1 MKTMKMQSGKAI
13 SDSYNAF
20 VLEQQALA
28 VWFLFWL
35 GIALAYVLIVAGWR
49 RLRR

>member
-1 MKTMKMQSGKAI
+1 MKMQSGKAI
-13 SDSYNAF
+13 TDSYNAF

-35 GIALAYVLIVAGWR
+35 GIALVYVLIVAGWR
-49 RLRR
+49 RLKK

>member
-1 MKTMKMQSGKAI
+1 MKMQSGKAI
-13 SDSYNAF
+13 SDSYDAF

-35 GIALAYVLIVAGWR
+35 GIALFGVLVVSLCR